1 MCSSD
6 LDEVLRAKHSNHILH
21 RLIEQDMM
29 IYIATV
35 WVILRPNLG
44 TPWRIVLIILS
55 GMAMAFQW
63 IKF

>member
-1 MCSSD
+1 
-6 LDEVLRAKHSNHILH
+6 
-21 RLIEQDMM
+21 MM

-44 TPWRIVLIILS
+44 TPWRIVLIVLS